1 MQLRNPLHAMHGAIQ
16 QLVSGELDPAAARE
30 EVASLAHGLRVMV
43 DITNDLLDME
53 ALRAGRLRVRPAPTE
68 LRAVLAACV
77 RAAGGGDG
85 GVAIALEVAT
95 AVPAFI
101 SVDALR
107 LRQVRCCRRE
117 GGVAIFSLWVG
128 YFSPP
133 LPRSRTQI
141 LMNALSNAVKYTPLT
156 ATEGISVSASPGAGG
171 GDLVITVADRGTG
184 LHGQTLAQLRNE
196 FSGVGSAV
204 RQSAI
209 RSSGLGI
216 PICCRLAE
224 LMGGAIELADRG
236 GGPGSLFTLRLPLH
250 AVAAADAASHRD
262 AVVAATPQL
271 AAPLPP
277 LRSFAASARAVAQI
291 QAHVV
296 DGGPTA
302 ADAPAAAAGGLSG
315 TRVLVVDDSP
325 ANLRFAVFLLK
336 RLGCATAT
344 ATDGDEVVAA
354 ATAAAAAGAPFDVCV
369 MDMYMQRLNGDGALA
384 ALRAA
389 GHALPVLLCTGNATN
404 ADAERNTA
412 LGFAGQLG
420 KPFAGEQLGAA
431 ITSALGSSKTR

>member
-1 MQLRNPLHAMHGAIQ
+1 M
-16 QLVSGELDPAAARE
+16 
-30 EVASLAHGLRVMV
+30 
-43 DITNDLLDME
+43 
-53 ALRAGRLRVRPAPTE
+53 
-68 LRAVLAACV
+68 
-77 RAAGGGDG
+77 
-85 GVAIALEVAT
+85 
-95 AVPAFI
+95 
-101 SVDALR
+101 
-107 LRQVRCCRRE
+107 
-117 GGVAIFSLWVG
+117 WVG
-128 YFSPP
+128 HFSPP
-133 LPRSRTQI
+133 FPRSRTQI

-236 GGPGSLFTLRLPLH
+236 DGRGSLFTLRLPLH

-271 AAPLPP
+271 AAPMPP
-277 LRSFAASARAVAQI
+277 LRSFAASARAVSQI
-291 QAHVV
+291 QAHVA

-302 ADAPAAAAGGLSG
+302 ATAVAGGLSG

-404 ADAERNTA
+404 ADAERNAARRVRRAAREA
-412 LGFAGQLG
+412 LLGRAAGRRHHERARQPANVVIVVDPPEARAAAEVLCLLYVLFECG
-420 KPFAGEQLGAA
+420 KYLC
-431 ITSALGSSKTR
+431 R